1 MTDDPKTGFELEPV
15 EGALEHIDRV
25 FELFGDGIEL
35 DKRTTLTCTGP
46 LNIQCVVH
54 NDALVVTLEEPCPK
68 VRYSF
73 LSGYLT
79 GAKITR
85 DEIQVELS
93 GLPDVSIEVKS

>member
-1 MTDDPKTGFELEPV
+1 MEPA
-15 EGALEHIDRV
+15 EGVLEHIDRV
-25 FELFGDGIEL
+25 FSLFGDGIEL

-54 NDALVVTLEEPCPK
+54 NNALIVTFEEPCPK

-73 LSGYLT
+73 LSGYLA
-79 GAKITR
+79 GVKITR